1 VGGHSPSL
9 QLTHTIVE
17 ELSSVTIATQLD
29 RTNHDIQ
36 TGKLEGGR
44 REGKNE
50 LIPPIAS
57 STTQ

>member
-1 VGGHSPSL
+1 MGGHSPSL

-36 TGKLEGGR
+36 TGKLEGGT
-44 REGKNE
+44 REGKR
-50 LIPPIAS
+50 
-57 STTQ
+57 